1 MATMPDRTPP
11 TQDVPK
17 SSSRPLKLKADALPQ
32 RTRAEQLAAV
42 LDERIRNGD
51 YAPGESIGTLESL
64 RAETGFA
71 YATVSEAVRLLRDR
85 GVLEIR
91 PGRGGGLF
99 AAETGPVVRMRHT
112 LLGVV
117 DNAATVADAIELREH
132 LELLIDVAAARH
144 RTDSDLSDLQKLLA
158 AMRSAATGAE
168 FVRLNW
174 ALHERIAVI
183 CPNEMA
189 RAVYIGTL
197 GHLATTSPRIGDTD
211 AKGYRRK
218 RYQIH
223 VALVDA
229 IASGDESLVREVVSL
244 HNGTE

>member
-1 MATMPDRTPP
+1 MATMPDSKPS
-11 TQDVPK
+11 TQDVSK
-17 SSSRPLKLKADALPQ
+17 SSPRPLMMKTNALMQ

-42 LDERIRNGD
+42 LDERIRGGD
-51 YAPGESIGTLESL
+51 YAPGELVGTLDSL
-64 RAETGFA
+64 RSETGFG

-99 AAETGPVVRMRHT
+99 AAETGPAVRLRHT
-112 LLGVV
+112 LLGVTE
-117 DNAATVADAIELREH
+117 NAAAVADAIELREH
-132 LELLIDVAAARH
+132 LELLIDAAAARH
-144 RTDSDLSDLQKLLA
+144 RTDGDVSDLRKLLA
-158 AMRSAATGAE
+158 AMKSAATGAE
-168 FVRLNW
+168 FIRLNW

-197 GHLATTSPRIGDTD
+197 GHLATTSPRIDDSD
-211 AKGYRRK
+211 AKGYRLK
-218 RYQIH
+218 RYRIH

-229 IASGDESLVREVVSL
+229 IASGDESTVREVVSR